1 MNELN
6 NNQEIQNTAE
16 EQSSFNFQTIYTAFI
31 LNWKWFLLSMLICI
45 GLGFL
50 YVKYATPIYNITAK
64 LLIKDGDSDKKGAA
78 GGALQ
83 ALGNMA
89 NLGFISD
96 SYGVEN
102 ELEIITSRTIAEQ
115 AIIDLKLY
123 AEYYK
128 RSGIKKKLVYKEQPI
143 NVEMDYGHLSKLNKP
158 IELKIARKNNQYKIT
173 GTYFVSKDEVT
184 SEGPFDIEK
193 TVSEIPAVIRTQAGN
208 LTLTKNRNFELED
221 DEELIVYLNSPSNTA
236 HQYLENITVEQT
248 SKTSSV
254 FGIQLKE
261 ANIKRATDYINQ
273 LVNRY
278 NTQANEDKN
287 EIK

>member
-102 ELEIITSRTIAEQ
+102 ELEIINSRTIAEQ

-123 AEYYK
+123 AAYYK
-128 RSGIKKKLVYKEQPI
+128 RSGIKQKLV
-143 NVEMDYGHLSKLNKP
+143 
-158 IELKIARKNNQYKIT
+158 
-173 GTYFVSKDEVT
+173 
-184 SEGPFDIEK
+184 
-193 TVSEIPAVIRTQAGN
+193 
-208 LTLTKNRNFELED
+208 
-221 DEELIVYLNSPSNTA
+221 
-236 HQYLENITVEQT
+236 
-248 SKTSSV
+248 
-254 FGIQLKE
+254 
-261 ANIKRATDYINQ
+261 
-273 LVNRY
+273 
-278 NTQANEDKN
+278 
-287 EIK
+287 